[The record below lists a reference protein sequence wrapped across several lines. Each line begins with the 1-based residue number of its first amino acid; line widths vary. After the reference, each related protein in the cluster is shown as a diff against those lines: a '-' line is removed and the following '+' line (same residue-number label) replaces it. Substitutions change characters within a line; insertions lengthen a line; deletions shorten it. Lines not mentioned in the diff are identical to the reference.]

1 MDAIAQQLLEKLLV
15 IGNKAAA
22 GVRSRAAALTAAH
35 MADYHGL
42 RSLPQKSLCETALL
56 AAGRQGAISLTKDK
70 HNPEGG
76 FFQRI
81 DLLDVEILARFLG
94 QAPYSSHLALA
105 SQQLNDHIGNHPVL
119 SEVIKKWAA
128 MGKVRSLGPN
138 DVQTWLDAIRV
149 ISFCAERAIK
159 DAISIP
165 IREAS
170 AKLFNNSKRIER
182 LVAPVDVLL
191 QCSIESPPRP
201 IPEVLGEIGL
211 FREEQPILMAGNVT
225 IIRTRLTAQLDA
237 PYAGFAAYSVLGLA
251 STPTLVMTI
260 ENLTTF
266 HSEAKRRCD
275 EPILLIYTAG
285 MPSPAWRAMYA
296 RLLSSIQSTVPVFH
310 WGDIDE
316 GGFRIAAA
324 LAKVALAAGHALNP
338 YAMSPDDVPPDM
350 QNKASTRTLD
360 RIRHFAAAAGW
371 PELGLEIS
379 AAGFT
384 VEQEGLDN

>member
-15 IGNKAAA
+15 IGNKSAA
-22 GVRSRAAALTAAH
+22 GVRSRAAALTAAQ
-35 MADYHGL
+35 MADYHAL
-42 RSLPQKSLCETALL
+42 RSLPQKTACETTLL
-56 AAGRQGAISLTKDK
+56 AASRQGAISLTKDK

-81 DLLDVEILARFLG
+81 DLLDVDILARYLG
-94 QAPYSSHLALA
+94 QTPYSNHLASA
-105 SQQLNDHIGNHPVL
+105 SQQLNELVERHPVL
-119 SEVIKKWAA
+119 TEVIQKWAA
-128 MGKVRSLGPN
+128 MGKVRALGPQ
-138 DVQTWLDAIRV
+138 DVQAWLDAVRV

-191 QCSIESPPRP
+191 QGSIESTPRP
-201 IPEVLGEIGL
+201 FSEVWEEIGL
-211 FREEQPILMAGNVT
+211 FREEQPVLLAGNVT
-225 IIRTRLTAQLDA
+225 IKRQRLTAQIDT
-237 PYAGFAAYSVLGLA
+237 PYAGFAAYGVLGVA
-251 STPTLVMTI
+251 STPLQVMTI

-266 HSEAKRRCD
+266 HSEAKRRCE
-275 EPILLIYTAG
+275 EPILLVYTAG

-296 RLLSSIQSTVPVFH
+296 RLLNSIPATVPVHH

-324 LAKVALAAGHALNP
+324 LAKVALATGHVLKP
-338 YAMSPDDVPPDM
+338 YAMNPENVPLEM
-350 QNKASTRTLD
+350 QNKASARTLD
-360 RIRHFAAAAGW
+360 RIRHFATAAGW
-371 PELGLEIS
+371 PELGDEIV

-384 VEQEGLDN
+384 VEQEGLT